1 MNNKTPEVIK
11 KLEVIQD
18 VDLKDL
24 TKTKLKA
31 FKPEQAGEFRNAL
44 DEASYSNRPFLQQE
58 KKPDGSTQLSVNG
71 DANRTEIEKKDYT
84 IVFWIPYDEI
94 QELFGGIPEGAI
106 EVPTNGMY
114 ILKKEFKQKFITP
127 RASTSVIEYVGEVLP
142 YLMKLKENKEIASMS
157 EMEAIRFANDTGN
170 DLLNAM
176 YKMVFAFLGIDE
188 KLMDYATSTSI
199 FISALTMTVQ
209 HPEIFN
215 EVDFL

>member
-31 FKPEQAGEFRNAL
+31 FNPEQAGEFRNAL

-71 DANRTEIEKKDYT
+71 DANRTEIEKQDYT
-84 IVFWIPYDEI
+84 IVFWIPYDEVE
-94 QELFGGIPEGAI
+94 QLFGGVPEGAI
-106 EVPTNGMY
+106 DVPTSNMF
-114 ILKKEFKQKFITP
+114 IFKKEFKQKFITP
-127 RASTSVIEYVGEVLP
+127 RAATKIVEYVGELLP
-142 YLMKLKENKEIASMS
+142 YMLKLRENKEIVAMS
-157 EMEAIRFANDTGN
+157 EMEAIRFANEASS

-176 YKMVFAFLGIDE
+176 YKMVFAFLSIDE

-199 FISALTMTVQ
+199 FISALSMTIQ
-209 HPEIFN
+209 HPELFN